1 MKSHKALLTW
11 FLLFSAGFLL
21 AKADPGKSVSVY
33 QKKPN
38 DIEAFYFTP
47 ENFNIKA
54 DGKMDVSDA
63 LQAAINKVKTE
74 KSFGILFIPE
84 GKYRITK
91 TIYVPG
97 AIRLIGYGVNR
108 PEIIL
113 GKNTPGFQRLDSG
126 SRYQEKYMIF
136 FTGGIVAEGRQP
148 GDAGA
153 GTFYSAIS
161 NIDMRIEDGN
171 PVAVALRTH
180 YAQHGFVCHMLINI
194 GKGKAGIS
202 EVGNEMEDVTFLGG
216 EYGIISGQTSPSWPI
231 AVIDTWFEGQRKA
244 AIQCFSTGYALV
256 NMHVKNS
263 PVAVELRENQIDRLF
278 MENCLFDNVS
288 VAGVIISVENN
299 SLTQVNLVNIDCR
312 NVPVLVKYR
321 QSGKQLDVALK
332 TYKVKEFT
340 YGLIMDD
347 MTANSEYKTIENIEP
362 LQFFPEKLE
371 NDIPA
376 LPPMD
381 KWVNIKELG
390 AKGDG
395 ATDDTKIFQDAI
407 AKYAV
412 IYIPQGWYHI
422 TRTLKMRPGTKLIGL
437 HPMGTQL
444 ILAESE
450 PAFSGFGGPKPL
462 LESSEGGDDIL
473 NGIGLSTGGYN
484 YRAVGCKWMAGE
496 KSYMNDVKFIGGHG
510 SMRKPTPGAAQ
521 AAGGNRQGGGLGGT
535 QRAISSPSSPV
546 AEQGLDLAWDNQYWS
561 LWITGNGGGT
571 IKDIW
576 TANTYATNGLY
587 VSNTSTSCRIYAIS
601 LEHHVR
607 SEARFE
613 NVSNFKLYAFQ
624 LEEESREGKEA
635 IAIDLSNC
643 KNVVFNN
650 LWQYRVI
657 RVTTPK
663 RFGARV
669 WNCEN
674 VVFRNVKNYTQKLVA
689 NEFTAYDVNK
699 EIPVYPWEYAKM
711 TITGKESA
719 NNIVTNQV
727 GKVERLV
734 SGFDFAMGITSDS
747 KGNIYFCET
756 LKKRI
761 YKWSSETNSA
771 SIIADYPRQPF
782 VLATDTKDNLLV
794 VARYDPQ
801 PGYMVGGKQETVKR
815 LPDDNPGY
823 SSFGNSGWAAYCYS
837 INPDNPDET
846 FQPMPRVANK
856 DLKNIVKAYYPSS
869 RWHYTFDKTAVYYP
883 DSSFVAPDGITV
895 IPDGYD
901 IGRSAALSAAVAGK
915 PFYAIDEIPHRLVQM
930 DAGAGGKLSNLRE
943 IQPRGG
949 YSTSVDKEGNLY
961 VADGQIFVYDKN
973 GKELKRIN
981 MPERPISIT
990 FGGKDGN
997 TLFATTQTS
1006 LYSIRVK

>member
-1 MKSHKALLTW
+1 M
-11 FLLFSAGFLL
+11 
-21 AKADPGKSVSVY
+21 
-33 QKKPN
+33 
-38 DIEAFYFTP
+38 AF
-47 ENFNIKA
+47 
-54 DGKMDVSDA
+54 SDA
-63 LQAAINKVKTE
+63 LQAAINKATTE

-91 TIYVPG
+91 TIYIPG

-113 GKNTPGFQRLDSG
+113 GKNTPGFQKLDSG

-180 YAQHGFVCHMLINI
+180 YAQHGFVSHMVINI

-216 EYGIISGQTSPSWPI
+216 DYGIISGQTSPSWPI
-231 AVIDTWFEGQRKA
+231 AVVDTWFEGQRKA

-263 PVAVELRENQIDRLF
+263 PVAVEIRENQIDRLF
-278 MENCLFDNVS
+278 MENCLFDNVTE
-288 VAGVIISVENN
+288 AGVIISIEKN
-299 SLTQVNLVNIDCR
+299 SLTQVNLLNIKCR

-332 TYKVKEFT
+332 TYMVKEFT
-340 YGLIMDD
+340 YGLILDD

-362 LQFFPEKLE
+362 LQLFPEKLE

-390 AKGDG
+390 ASGDG
-395 ATDDTKIFQDAI
+395 TTDDTKIFQDAI
-407 AKYAV
+407 AKYDV

-422 TRTLKMRPGTKLIGL
+422 TRTLKMKPGKKLIDL

-521 AAGGNRQGGGLGGT
+521 TAGGNRQGGGFGGT
-535 QRAISSPSSPV
+535 QRAISSPTSPV

-561 LWITGNGGGT
+561 LWITKNGGGI

-587 VSNTSTSCRIYAIS
+587 VSNTSTQCRIYAIS

-643 KNVVFNN
+643 ENVVFNN

-711 TITGKESA
+711 TITGKEAA

-761 YKWSSETNSA
+761 YKWSAESNSA
-771 SIIADYPRQPF
+771 TILADYPRQPF

-794 VARYDPQ
+794 VVRYDPQ

-815 LPDDNPGY
+815 LPDDNTAY

-846 FQPMPRVANK
+846 FKPMPRVANK
-856 DLKNIVKAYYPSS
+856 DLKNIVKSYYPSS
-869 RWHYTFDKTAVYYP
+869 RWHYTFDRTAVYYP

-901 IGRSAALSAAVAGK
+901 IGRCAALTAAVAGK

-930 DAGAGGKLSNLRE
+930 DVGTGGKLSDLRE
-943 IQPRGG
+943 IQSRGG
-949 YSTSVDKEGNLY
+949 YSTSVDKDGNLY
-961 VADGQIFVYDKN
+961 VADGQIFEYDKN
-973 GKELKRIN
+973 GNELKRIN